1 MGDRR
6 KKRRSWWKDVAD
18 SGGDVAG
25 ANAEAVSD
33 GCLSGDGCLGCEIN
47 LMIAFVL
54 LAGIPL
60 LLWTS

>member
-6 KKRRSWWKDVAD
+6 KKRSWWRRSADTVGEVAE
-18 SGGDVAG
+18 GGV
-25 ANAEAVSD
+25 EAVGD

-60 LLWTS
+60 LLWAS